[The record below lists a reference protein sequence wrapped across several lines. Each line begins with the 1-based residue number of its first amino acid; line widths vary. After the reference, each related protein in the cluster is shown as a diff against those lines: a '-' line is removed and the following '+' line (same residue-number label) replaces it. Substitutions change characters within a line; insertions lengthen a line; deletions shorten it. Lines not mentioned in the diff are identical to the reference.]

1 MRLQRGQP
9 RRCLPVQPVLD
20 VDYNWLATKL
30 KVLLRSVPTKVKA
43 AIAATAI
50 NAAIS
55 AYSIA
60 VTPRLS
66 VVSRAIFSCDG
77 LQID

>member
-1 MRLQRGQP
+1 MRGTRARGRGERDERQ
-9 RRCLPVQPVLD
+9 VL
-20 VDYNWLATKL
+20 YRQLATKL
-30 KVLLRSVPTKVKA
+30 NVLLRLVPTKLNA

-60 VTPRLS
+60 VTP
-66 VVSRAIFSCDG
+66 D
-77 LQID
+77 